1 MDDLDERLLRMLKD
15 DARRPYVEIARELGT
30 SEGTIRQRVKKLSGE
45 GTIRRFTVKTAG
57 RNVKAMIEVAI
68 ETNAKMADVSNAI
81 AKWDGVESVWEVSG
95 DFDIVVVCDVGNTAE
110 LNEIVDK
117 IRGFG
122 NVRATRSRLIMKEL

>member
-1 MDDLDERLLRMLKD
+1 MDDLDERLLRLLKD
-15 DARRPYVEIARELGT
+15 DARRPFVEIARELGT
-30 SEGTIRQRVKKLSGE
+30 SEGTIRQRVKKLGQD

-68 ETNAKMADVSNAI
+68 ETNARMADVSNAI

-95 DFDIVVVCDVGNTAE
+95 DFDIVVVCDVASTAA

-117 IRGFG
+117 IRAFG